1 MTSLDFTYKELYRIE
16 ASPPE
21 GWGTCCTSPQA
32 CHLTSN
38 GLRADILSFI
48 IGETLPRGKG
58 EMIIEDSNVMC
69 NVAFLLLIFVNSE
82 QHNYNAR
89 RPVTG

>member
-1 MTSLDFTYKELYRIE
+1 M
-16 ASPPE
+16 
-21 GWGTCCTSPQA
+21 
-32 CHLTSN
+32 
-38 GLRADILSFI
+38 RADILSFI